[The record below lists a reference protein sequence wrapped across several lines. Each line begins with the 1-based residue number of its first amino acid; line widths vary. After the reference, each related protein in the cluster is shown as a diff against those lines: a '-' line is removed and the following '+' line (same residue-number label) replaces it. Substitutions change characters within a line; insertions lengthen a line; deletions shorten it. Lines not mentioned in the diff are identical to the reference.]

1 LRIRKSWTIALVN
14 NCAKNNI
21 RGKAANHVKMNPKG
35 SGSCIIQ
42 EECRVNRRR
51 MWTLT
56 NDLSIDNFFILE
68 PAESKECILI
78 SKLWSFFKTII
89 SYVQLYYIKKY
100 KYQEIFILSTFLGL
114 SSGAL
119 EWGCV
124 RGAMVRMYR
133 IFGHSL
139 VRNWIRNK
147 VLESG
152 GH

>member
-1 LRIRKSWTIALVN
+1 MHINKQNVVILQNYNLICTAL
-14 NCAKNNI
+14 
-21 RGKAANHVKMNPKG
+21 
-35 SGSCIIQ
+35 
-42 EECRVNRRR
+42 
-51 MWTLT
+51 
-56 NDLSIDNFFILE
+56 LS
-68 PAESKECILI
+68 
-78 SKLWSFFKTII
+78 
-89 SYVQLYYIKKY
+89 KKY

-119 EWGCV
+119 ERGCV

-152 GH
+152 GCWSMCLGPCG